1 MRFLHLHRTIVWWC
15 VLASVLLGGPPAQ
28 AAVLEGLQARLE
40 EVGSIPAQP
49 AGARVLDLAVLKDF
63 YAAREFRPLW
73 VEARAPNA
81 KAMVLLAALGNAASE
96 GLDPAAYPVPAA
108 TASMDSAGLTEFE
121 IGLSLT
127 LIRYATDL
135 AIGRFSPKNKL
146 PEQHILPKPL
156 DPRAVLN
163 GAAEADDSGFAA
175 YLHGF
180 APPHPAYAAL
190 RHALARYRALGSA
203 GGWPAL
209 ADGPA
214 LKPGMVDARVA
225 LLRQQLQAR
234 GDLVVAQNREPPAPV
249 MPRSDLT
256 AASLTAEPLEPPSL
270 TTDAALYFD
279 PVLQLAVER
288 FQHRHGLDVDGI
300 VGRATRA
307 ALNVPVQDRID
318 QIILNMERWRWMPRD
333 LGASHVVVN
342 MAGFE
347 LDLIEDRR
355 PALSMRVVVGKPY
368 QSTPVFSNNITYLEF
383 NPYWNIPHSIAAKEL
398 LPLIQQDPGYLT
410 DRGIRV
416 FTSWAA
422 DAAELDPWAIDWW
435 AITPGS
441 FPFRLRQ
448 DPGHDNPLGRVKF
461 MLPNKFAVYL
471 HDTSS
476 PSLFQRT
483 VRTFSHGC
491 IRVEKPAELA
501 AHLLRHNPGWDLAQV
516 QSTMTSGTRRIVTLK
531 RPVPVHLIYATA
543 WSDDDGTIQFRNDI
557 YGRDSLLSKVLFSN
571 TR

>member
-1 MRFLHLHRTIVWWC
+1 M
-15 VLASVLLGGPPAQ
+15 
-28 AAVLEGLQARLE
+28 VLEGLRARLE
-40 EVGSIPAQP
+40 EAGSIPLQRT
-49 AGARVLDLAVLKDF
+49 GGRGLDAAALRDF
-63 YAAREFRPLW
+63 YAARGFQPLW
-73 VEARAPNA
+73 IEAGMPNA
-81 KAMVLLAALGNAASE
+81 KAAVLLAALRDAASE
-96 GLDPAAYPVPAA
+96 GLDPAAYPV
-108 TASMDSAGLTEFE
+108 TTTSAVLDGSALTEFE
-121 IGLSLT
+121 LGLSLT
-127 LIRYATDL
+127 LVRYATDL
-135 AIGRFSPKNKL
+135 AVGRFSPKNKL
-146 PEQHILPKPL
+146 PEQHILPTPL
-156 DPRAVLN
+156 DSLAILN
-163 GAAEADDSGFAA
+163 GAAEADAA
-175 YLHGF
+175 AFPRYLQAF
-180 APPHPAYAAL
+180 TPPHPAYAGL
-190 RHALARYRALGSA
+190 RDALARYRALGAA
-203 GGWPAL
+203 GGWPTL

-214 LKPGMVDARVA
+214 LKPGVADGRVA

-234 GDLVVAQNREPPAPV
+234 GDLVIAGSHEPALPV
-249 MPRSDLT
+249 MPRSDLSP
-256 AASLTAEPLEPPSL
+256 ASLATGSPEAPPSPV
-270 TTDAALYFD
+270 DATHYFD
-279 PVLQLAVER
+279 PALKQAVER
-288 FQHRHGLDVDGI
+288 FQHRHGLDVDGV

-307 ALNVPVQDRID
+307 ALNVPVQDRIE

-333 LGASHVVVN
+333 LGATHVVVN

-347 LDLIEDRR
+347 LDLIEDHR

-368 QSTPVFSNNITYLEF
+368 QSTPVFSNKITYLEF

-398 LPLIQQDPGYLT
+398 LPLIQRDPGYLT

-416 FTSWAA
+416 FTSYAA

-435 AITPGS
+435 AITPAT

-461 MLPNKFAVYL
+461 MLPNTFAVYL

-491 IRVEKPAELA
+491 IRIEKPAELA

-531 RPVPVHLIYATA
+531 RAVPVHLIYATA

-557 YGRDSLLSKVLFSN
+557 YGRDSLLSNMLFPQP
-571 TR
+571 R